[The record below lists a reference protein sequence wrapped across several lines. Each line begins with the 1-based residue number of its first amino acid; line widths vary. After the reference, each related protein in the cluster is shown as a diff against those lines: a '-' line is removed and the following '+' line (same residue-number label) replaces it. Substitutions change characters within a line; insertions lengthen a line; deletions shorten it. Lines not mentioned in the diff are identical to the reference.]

1 MKPERWSKIE
11 SIFHKA
17 LEVDESRRSSVIE
30 ESCAGDESLRRE
42 VESLLA
48 HHSDSASFIERPA
61 FADQVGTNSFRHVA
75 AAAAPRPDLKGV
87 AFGHYRILEEIGV
100 GGMGVVYRALDT
112 RLHRTVAIKV
122 LPSTHVADP
131 DRKRRFLQE
140 ARAASKLNHPNI
152 VTLHDMASDGGV
164 DYLVMEYVAGKTLKE
179 LICPEG
185 LPISE
190 AGGYAIQLVGALAV
204 AHAAGLIH
212 RDIKPANIMVTN
224 DGQVKVLDFGL
235 AKQLIPVGADSLDA
249 GQSIPGV
256 LVGTV
261 SYMSPEQ
268 TRGEPLDA
276 RSDVFAFGSVLY
288 EIVTGQMPF
297 RASGLLWLCRNHRF
311 KV

>member
-1 MKPERWSKIE
+1 MKPERRSKIE

-17 LEVDESRRSSVIE
+17 LEADESRRSSVIE
-30 ESCAGDESLRRE
+30 ESCAGDAELRRE

-48 HHSDSASFIERPA
+48 RHSDSASFIEQPA
-61 FADQVGTNSFRHVA
+61 FAGQVTTLSVGPVTA
-75 AAAAPRPDLKGV
+75 ADTPRPDLKGV

-100 GGMGVVYRALDT
+100 GGMGQVFRALDT

-122 LPSTHVADP
+122 LSSTHVADP

-179 LICPEG
+179 LIRPEG

-190 AGGYAIQLVGALAV
+190 AGGYAIQLAGALAV

-212 RDIKPANIMVTN
+212 RDVKPANIMVTN

-235 AKQLIPVGADSLDA
+235 AKQPDSGGSRFA
-249 GQSIPGV
+249 RCGT
-256 LVGTV
+256 VGTGNVGGDGFLYV
-261 SYMSPEQ
+261 S
-268 TRGEPLDA
+268 RADA
-276 RSDVFAFGSVLY
+276 R
-288 EIVTGQMPF
+288 
-297 RASGLLWLCRNHRF
+297 
-311 KV
+311 